1 MYDINKKT
9 SIIMLKRNN
18 IFCFALAESIFHCMH
33 VNGQEI
39 IWEWFYGDM
48 VNYNYFIYMPQTL

>member
-1 MYDINKKT
+1 MKI

-18 IFCFALAESIFHCMH
+18 IFYLILAVSIFHCMNVH
-33 VNGQEI
+33 GQEI
-39 IWEWFYGDM
+39 FWEWFYGDM